1 MKIIGKTMM
10 YKGQEKFLVAVDC
23 IVFGFDSKEIK
34 LLLFKRRVEPLKG
47 EWSLVG
53 AFIKNHLTME
63 DRAKE
68 ILFESTGLKHVYLKE
83 LKTYSEL
90 KRDPGERVISVA
102 YYSLIR
108 IDEFDIESVE
118 KFNAHWFGLE
128 EIPEL
133 ILDHG
138 QMVIDAI
145 SKLRQKTR
153 YEPIGFNLLPEE
165 FTIPQLQ
172 VLYECIYQKKLDKRN
187 FRKRI
192 LSFNILT
199 KTEKKDKS
207 SSKKGAFLYKFD
219 QKKFDTFISEGY
231 RFEL

>member
-1 MKIIGKTMM
+1 MKLLEQTMM

-53 AFIKNHLTME
+53 AFIKKHLTIE
-63 DRAKE
+63 DGAKQ
-68 ILFESTGLKHVYLKE
+68 ILFESTGLKDVYLKE
-83 LKTYSEL
+83 LKTYSDLE
-90 KRDPGERVISVA
+90 RDPGERVISIA

-118 KFNAHWFGLE
+118 KYNAHWFGLD

-138 QMVIDAI
+138 QMVVDAI
-145 SKLRQKTR
+145 TNLRQKTK
-153 YEPIGFNLLPEE
+153 YLPIGFNLLPEK

-172 VLYECIYQKKLDKRN
+172 VLYECIYKKKLDNRN
-187 FRKRI
+187 FRKKL
-192 LSFNILT
+192 LSFNILE
-199 KTEKKDKS
+199 KTDEKDKS

-219 QKKFDTFISEGY
+219 QNKFDSFISKGY
-231 RFEL
+231 SFEL

>member
-1 MKIIGKTMM
+1 MKLIGETMM

-53 AFIKNHLTME
+53 AFIKKHLTIE
-63 DRAKE
+63 DGAKQ
-68 ILFESTGLKHVYLKE
+68 ILFESTGLKDVYLKE

-118 KFNAHWFGLE
+118 KFNAHWFGLD

-133 ILDHG
+133 ILDHS
-138 QMVIDAI
+138 QMVKDAI
-145 SKLRQKTR
+145 NKLRQKTR
-153 YEPIGFNLLPEE
+153 YEPIGFNLLPEN
-165 FTIPQLQ
+165 FTIPLLQ
-172 VLYECIYQKKLDKRN
+172 VLYECIYQKKLDNRN
-187 FRKRI
+187 FRKKL
-192 LSFNILT
+192 LSFDILT
-199 KTEKKDKS
+199 KTDKKDKS

-219 QKKFDTFISEGY
+219 KKKFDAFISKGY
-231 RFEL
+231 SFEL

>member
-1 MKIIGKTMM
+1 MKIIGETMV

-53 AFIKNHLTME
+53 AFIKKHLTIE
-63 DRAKE
+63 AGAKQ
-68 ILFESTGLKHVYLKE
+68 ILFESTGLKNVYLKE

-90 KRDPGERVISVA
+90 NRDPGERVISVA

-118 KFNAHWFGLE
+118 KFNAHWFGFD

-138 QMVIDAI
+138 QMVKDAI
-145 SKLRQKTR
+145 TKLRQKTK
-153 YEPIGFNLLPEE
+153 YEPIGFNLLPEK

-172 VLYECIYQKKLDKRN
+172 TLYECIYQKKLDNRN
-187 FRKRI
+187 FRKKL

-199 KTEKKDKS
+199 KTDEKDKS
-207 SSKKGAFLYKFD
+207 SSKKGAFLYEFNNEKFN
-219 QKKFDTFISEGY
+219 TFISKGY
-231 RFEL
+231 SFEL